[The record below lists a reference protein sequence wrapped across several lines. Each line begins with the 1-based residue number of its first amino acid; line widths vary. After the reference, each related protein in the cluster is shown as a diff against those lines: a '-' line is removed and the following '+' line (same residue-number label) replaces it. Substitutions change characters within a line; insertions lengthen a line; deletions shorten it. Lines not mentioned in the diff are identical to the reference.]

1 MGTFV
6 ITGDVR
12 RLVGGCRH
20 VAASKWLRTR
30 RTRCSSVMDSGDE
43 TDNQADVRCVFL
55 SLRLV
60 G

>member
-1 MGTFV
+1 
-6 ITGDVR
+6 
-12 RLVGGCRH
+12 
-20 VAASKWLRTR
+20 
-30 RTRCSSVMDSGDE
+30 MDSGDE